1 MIFFDNIV
9 RLCTIDKI
17 FLGMN
22 EKIAMGVSKNY
33 ENIQLSVVTLAIPP
47 TSFRENTMIPMERI
61 ESRQAEKKRL
71 VKGRNEVIV
80 DVTNL
85 KCSSPIFIT
94 ILSRRFNSPCHK
106 QH

>member
-47 TSFRENTMIPMERI
+47 NIIPREYNDSNGTNRKQA
-61 ESRQAEKKRL
+61 SRKK
-71 VKGRNEVIV
+71 KIGEGQ
-80 DVTNL
+80 
-85 KCSSPIFIT
+85 K
-94 ILSRRFNSPCHK
+94 
-106 QH
+106 

>member
-1 MIFFDNIV
+1 
-9 RLCTIDKI
+9 
-17 FLGMN
+17 MN

-33 ENIQLSVVTLAIPP
+33 ENIQFKCCNTLYPPNIIP
-47 TSFRENTMIPMERI
+47 REYNDSNGANRKQA
-61 ESRQAEKKRL
+61 SRKKRL

-94 ILSRRFNSPCHK
+94 ILSDASTALVINNIRAITHSTSK
-106 QH
+106 

>member
-47 TSFRENTMIPMERI
+47 PTSFRENTMIPMERI
-61 ESRQAEKKRL
+61 ESRHAEKKIGEGQ
-71 VKGRNEVIV
+71 K
-80 DVTNL
+80 
-85 KCSSPIFIT
+85 
-94 ILSRRFNSPCHK
+94 
-106 QH
+106 

>member
-47 TSFRENTMIPMERI
+47 PNIIPREYNDSNGTNRK
-61 ESRQAEKKRL
+61 QACRKK
-71 VKGRNEVIV
+71 
-80 DVTNL
+80 DW
-85 KCSSPIFIT
+85 
-94 ILSRRFNSPCHK
+94 
-106 QH
+106 

>member
-33 ENIQLSVVTLAIPP
+33 ENIELSVVTLAIPP
-47 TSFRENTMIPMERI
+47 QHNS
-61 ESRQAEKKRL
+61 EK
-71 VKGRNEVIV
+71 I
-80 DVTNL
+80 
-85 KCSSPIFIT
+85 
-94 ILSRRFNSPCHK
+94 
-106 QH
+106 Q